1 MEEAALLNLWKAY
14 DKKLETSLAFNRKNA
29 EDITKIKIRSI
40 LGSMRPLK
48 ILAILT
54 GLLWVGSIDV
64 LIIST
69 YQVATPFFLISA
81 GIQVLLTKM
90 AIGVYLYQ
98 LILIHQTD
106 ITAPILA
113 TQNKLARLK
122 ASTLWVTRL
131 LFLQLPVWTTFYWSK
146 SMLENGSAILYMTQI
161 LITLS
166 LTYLAV
172 WFFLNIK
179 YENREKKWFRLI
191 LGGAEWDPVM
201 KSFDLLNQTEEY
213 KQ

>member
-1 MEEAALLNLWKAY
+1 MEETALLNLWKAY

-29 EDITKIKIRSI
+29 EDITKIKIRSL
-40 LGSMRPLK
+40 LGSMKPSK
-48 ILAILT
+48 TVAILI
-54 GLLWVGSIDV
+54 GLLWVGAVDY
-64 LIIST
+64 LIVRL
-69 YQVATPFFLISA
+69 YPVATPFFLISA

-98 LILIHQTD
+98 LILIHRTD
-106 ITAPILA
+106 ITSPILA
-113 TQNKLARLK
+113 TQDKLARLK

-146 SMLENGSAILYMTQI
+146 SMLENGDAILYLVQF

-166 LTYLAV
+166 MTYLAV
-172 WFFLNIK
+172 WLFLNIK
-179 YENREKKWFRLI
+179 YENRDKKWFRLI

-201 KSFDLLNQTEEY
+201 KSFDLLNQTEEL

>member
-29 EDITKIKIRSI
+29 EDITKIKIRSL

-106 ITAPILA
+106 ITAPILE
-113 TQNKLARLK
+113 TQHKLAKLK
-122 ASTLWVTRL
+122 TSTLWVTRL
-131 LFLQLPVWTTFYWSK
+131 LFLQLPVWTTFYWNR
-146 SMLENGSAILYMTQI
+146 SMLENGHAILYLIQF

-166 LTYLAV
+166 MTYLVV
-172 WFFLNIK
+172 WLFLNIR

-201 KSFDLLNQTEEY
+201 KSFDLLNQTEEL